1 MMQKLRMFLGSICAD
16 IKWAAVDAL
25 NGKLELGGGDDLAL
39 GGGIIDRRPD

>member
-1 MMQKLRMFLGSICAD
+1 MGSEMCIRDRICAD